1 MLEYLEILKFNVTVI
16 YWYNENKNKNK
27 SKKESKSKNTA
38 ELFVWVI
45 TLSLLRKKIW
55 NFEGKCYAE
64 DNVIR
69 IIF

>member
-1 MLEYLEILKFNVTVI
+1 MKTKIKIKV
-16 YWYNENKNKNK
+16 
-27 SKKESKSKNTA
+27 KKKSKSKNTA